1 MRALVLLGAFVVS
14 GCATLNT
21 SGMSEPCARMYNAC
35 LDSCAK
41 SKLPPTQ
48 PPSAG
53 NSTDWQMD
61 VASCTDG
68 CNKQAK
74 SCQ

>member
-1 MRALVLLGAFVVS
+1 MRALALLGAVVVS

-21 SGMSEPCARMYNAC
+21 SGMSEPCKRLYDAC
-35 LDSCAK
+35 LNSCER
-41 SKLPPTQ
+41 SKLPPSS
-48 PPSAG
+48 PPTSG
-53 NSTDWQMD
+53 GSPDWQMD
-61 VASCTDG
+61 VAKCTDD